1 MRETED
7 ELDRAGYSV
16 DVRQSSDV
24 LGVGGVAEEHS
35 QSEGGE
41 GVRAEEDP
49 ESSATVDIY
58 PDTAPSDPVSDTRGV
73 LYAPPAPA
81 PEVIEVPPVL
91 ERVARFLVR
100 HLGSGRVQA

>member
-7 ELDRAGYSV
+7 ELDRAGYSIN
-16 DVRQSSDV
+16 VRQSSDV

-73 LYAPPAPA
+73 LYAP
-81 PEVIEVPPVL
+81 EVIEVPPVL
-91 ERVARFLVR
+91 ERVVRFLVR